1 MNEDGKASDDY
12 GKSSQKDA
20 KRHTEKFRAA
30 EKWKS
35 IQQCQAK
42 RKRTGILTVSAAVIL
57 LCGALLFNSYNLSNR
72 LDEYDDVVAGL
83 NQQISEQQQE
93 SEELVKESDYVKT
106 EEYMEQVA
114 REKLGL
120 VKENEIIF
128 QKETS

>member
-1 MNEDGKASDDY
+1 M
-12 GKSSQKDA
+12 
-20 KRHTEKFRAA
+20 
-30 EKWKS
+30 
-35 IQQCQAK
+35 
-42 RKRTGILTVSAAVIL
+42 TVSAAVIL

-128 QKETS
+128 QKETG

>member
-35 IQQCQAK
+35 IQQCSGKKKADGNFDSQ
-42 RKRTGILTVSAAVIL
+42 RSGH
-57 LCGALLFNSYNLSNR
+57 
-72 LDEYDDVVAGL
+72 EYDDVVAGL

>member
-1 MNEDGKASDDY
+1 MIMANQVKKTPKGTQKNSGRQKNGKV
-12 GKSSQKDA
+12 SS
-20 KRHTEKFRAA
+20 
-30 EKWKS
+30 S
-35 IQQCQAK
+35 VQAK

-83 NQQISEQQQE
+83 NHQISEQQQE

-128 QKETS
+128 QKETG

>member
-1 MNEDGKASDDY
+1 MMMANQVRKTPKGTQKNSGHQRKGKV
-12 GKSSQKDA
+12 SSSV
-20 KRHTEKFRAA
+20 R
-30 EKWKS
+30 
-35 IQQCQAK
+35 AK

-57 LCGALLFNSYNLSNR
+57 LCGVLLFNSYHLSSR

-128 QKETS
+128 QKETG